1 MFQNNQ
7 PTTTLIMDFNEVTSR
22 ISKSN
27 KLEFGTIL
35 TKTFELYKK
44 VWLQGFITLLFGLVL
59 IAPFYI
65 LLYMP
70 MIAAGVTEPEMLKS
84 EEMSPVLGLMM
95 MGLMPILV
103 VAAMTTAI
111 ALNAAFL
118 RICHHKYHNLD
129 VPDDYFYFFKN
140 GRWKKS
146 LLLGLIMLVMAIVG
160 AMMCGVGI
168 IYFIVPISLLPAFFA
183 FTEGLSPVEITKA
196 SLQLA
201 NKNWLVI
208 FGLILLTGIIAELG
222 IILCFV
228 GILFTAML
236 SKIPMYF
243 IYMDAVERN
252 SETETI

>member
-1 MFQNNQ
+1 
-7 PTTTLIMDFNEVTSR
+7 MDFNQVTSR
-22 ISKSN
+22 ISKSD
-27 KLEFGTIL
+27 KLEFGAIL

-44 VWLQGFITLLFGLVL
+44 VWLQGFFTLLFGLLL
-59 IAPFYI
+59 IAPFYV
-65 LLYMP
+65 LLYIP
-70 MIAAGVTEPEMLKS
+70 MIAAGVTEPDMLKS

-95 MGLMPILV
+95 MVLMPILM

-129 VPDDYFYFFKN
+129 VQDDYFYFFKN

-146 LLLGLIMLVMAIVG
+146 LALGLIMLVMAFLG

-168 IYFIVPISLLPAFFA
+168 IYFVVPISLLPAFFA
-183 FTEGLSPVEITKA
+183 FAESLSPIEITKA

-208 FGLILLTGIIAELG
+208 FGLILLTGFIAELG

-243 IYMDAVERN
+243 VYMDAMESAN
-252 SETETI
+252 DTEII